1 MSNPAIGDGD
11 VVGYLKAHSDF
22 FTRHAD
28 LLATITVPHPHGG
41 RTISLH
47 ERQLEV
53 LREKNRALEA
63 KLAELIRIGQENEAI
78 ADRLQKYTRQLLL
91 TGEAERLP
99 TVVAEGLRNIFSVPM
114 VALRLWGVRE
124 PWRELPVAAPVEVD
138 AITLANS
145 MKTPYCGPNAEF
157 QAAAWL
163 PDGGVTARSIALMP
177 LRKGVDPHAFGMLV
191 LGSADPGR
199 FQMNMGTAFLDRIA
213 EITSAALARVIE

>member
-1 MSNPAIGDGD
+1 MSNPAIGDAD

-28 LLATITVPHPHGG
+28 LLATIAVPHPHGG

-99 TVVAEGLRNIFSVPM
+99 TVVADGLRNIFSVPM

-157 QAAAWL
+157 QAASWL

-177 LRKGVDPHAFGMLV
+177 LRKGVDPLAFGMLV
-191 LGSADPGR
+191 QLGRASR
-199 FQMNMGTAFLDRIA
+199 R
-213 EITSAALARVIE
+213 ERV